1 MDYTSNRRKHI
12 PSLQKLPSRQKQD
25 IRMEVK
31 RINKDK
37 QYECDQSSLFESDK
51 RIHHTVV
58 VVVVVSVS

>member
-1 MDYTSNRRKHI
+1 
-12 PSLQKLPSRQKQD
+12 
-25 IRMEVK
+25 MEVK